1 MAYSLLGA
9 LALGLSAGS
18 LLLLEAREAAA
29 YSTDSVVSD
38 PCHERITMDALAAL
52 RQDVAL
58 AEPIA
63 PNRNERA
70 LIDDVPFD
78 LRSDM
83 HDLAAATLI
92 LSNREVDLKGRAP
105 DDLDELAEIHGNP
118 DGQADHCLRAPDQDE
133 PGGSEQA
140 LVHCRAFI
148 RERVDAALD
157 GLMDLEGPADPA
169 KRLEIRVFL
178 ALRRSVE
185 ADLPLFW
192 AEMGRALH
200 ALQDGF
206 SHTYRSPD
214 DPRKVVAVLNYIDA
228 LGEHMDESR
237 DGPPHNSELDRCEK
251 LDAFRAERLD
261 LATQASYEIMK
272 AALEPQPT
280 RELKL
285 AAVDRVLDEYFTL
298 DAAAG
303 CTAEN
308 GWCDAPE
315 PDYVSEKGC
324 VCSHV
329 GAGAPL
335 QLGLASMGALAL
347 VLGARRRRS
356 RRGQRRS
363 GAAGAAGAALLPLF
377 LLLAPDASAQELP
390 TRPPD
395 PPVPAAATGA
405 AVVDGSDATPGV
417 VDASPVSEA
426 RKPFPLGGYLAAGG
440 SILNGAFAG
449 SVGVRYRLSS
459 SWVIGVDGEYNP
471 WFSMHTWELRSGSTN
486 VYAVGILRFPLRFQ
500 RLNLR
505 STLQLGVS
513 RMNFDLYGVPKG
525 SVGPFVGFN
534 LLGIDVELSRSLY
547 LVVDPAHV
555 ALPIPQTTGV
565 PYVYPQYRFTIG
577 FQFGA

>member
-38 PCHERITMDALAAL
+38 PCHERMTMNALVAL
-52 RQDVAL
+52 RKDVPL

-83 HDLAAATLI
+83 RDLAAVTLI
-92 LSNREVDLKGRAP
+92 LANREVDLKGRAP
-105 DDLDELAEIHGNP
+105 EDLDELATVHGNP
-118 DGQADHCLRAPDQDE
+118 NQQVHHCLRGPDQDE

-140 LVHCRAFI
+140 LANCRAYI

-157 GLMDLEGPADPA
+157 GLLDLQGPADPA

-178 ALRRSVE
+178 ALRRSVD

-200 ALQDGF
+200 AVQDGF

-214 DPRKVVAVLNYIDA
+214 DQRKVVAVLNYIDVVND
-228 LGEHMDESR
+228 HVESR
-237 DGPPHNSELDRCEK
+237 DGPPHNSELDRCEG
-251 LDAFRAERLD
+251 LDAFRRERLD

-272 AALEPQPT
+272 AALEPQPS

-285 AAVDRVLDEYFTL
+285 AAVDRVLAEYFTL

-363 GAAGAAGAALLPLF
+363 GAAAAALLPLF

-390 TRPPD
+390 PSPP
-395 PPVPAAATGA
+395 PGA
-405 AVVDGSDATPGV
+405 PTEKVAVVDGSDATPGV
-417 VDASPVSEA
+417 VDASPVTEG

-440 SILNGAFAG
+440 SILNGAFAASAG
-449 SVGVRYRLSS
+449 LRYRLSS
-459 SWVIGVDGEYNP
+459 SWVIGLDGEYNP
-471 WFSMHTWELRSGSTN
+471 WFSMHTWDIRSGSTN

-525 SVGPFVGFN
+525 SMGPFVGFN

-547 LVVDPAHV
+547 VVVDPAHV